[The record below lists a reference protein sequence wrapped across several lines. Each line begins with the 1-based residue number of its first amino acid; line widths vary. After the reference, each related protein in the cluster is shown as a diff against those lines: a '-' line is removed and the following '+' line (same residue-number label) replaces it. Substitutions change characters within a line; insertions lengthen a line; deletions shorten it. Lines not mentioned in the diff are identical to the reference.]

1 MKHASNEESCPVC
14 KANSGESPSPGGVV
28 WENDLWFLRHAPP
41 PYALAGWMMLHTQRH
56 VQGPAHFT
64 DEEASAFGPVLKHI
78 SRTLEVVTGTPRV
91 YLVAFGESTPHM
103 HAHLIPRYEN
113 LPAEQVAFGIADL
126 NRSVANGT
134 LPGVPESEALS
145 VAAKL
150 RDALKASPP
159 PS

>member
-1 MKHASNEESCPVC
+1 
-14 KANSGESPSPGGVV
+14 
-28 WENDLWFLRHAPP
+28 
-41 PYALAGWMMLHTQRH
+41 MMLHTQRH

-64 DEEASAFGPVLKHI
+64 DEEASAFGPVVKHI
-78 SRTLEVVTGTPRV
+78 SRTLEIVTNTPRI

-113 LPAEQVAFGIADL
+113 LPPEQVAFGIADL
-126 NRSVANGT
+126 NRAVANGT

-159 PS
+159 PA